1 MAKELLIVFIY
12 DCESCKKEEDDP
24 QDAIIYF
31 YPTWVNNE
39 QRHALCSQLMGVTQF
54 CASSFSLP
62 SIISLQSGKF
72 ALKKLGRY
80 ALCVGTDRNIPD
92 LVLETRASILY
103 KLLRLFHYSIENLQE
118 SSVDEDISDKLAELL
133 QVYLPILQYATNTF
147 GNIPVLKIP
156 KSTSTLYLEARQT
169 LQGFQEI
176 HGILGGVLLYQNKVV
191 ATQLNKAF
199 TKQLVVT
206 DPYRIKL
213 PAETVTTSFH
223 VPFGVQLIKVYVP
236 STEIKRLRKDN
247 DELLDALKDVS
258 NWRKEL
264 QISQS
269 QNTNKNSCV
278 KPPES
283 FVSMCGMK
291 RDVSRIFTVLEEEGN
306 ESLET
311 REQTDIPDVVRDAV
325 KARHLARI
333 EAVVPNNFII
343 PESNVKVRSALT
355 PDDISTRKIPI
366 RYYSIG
372 LPQVNSEWCDSPPKS
387 KNPRP
392 YYNTICD
399 PKYPIFKYD
408 GLPASVCLSESRI
421 MKQFEVLKD
430 EKQPVKSL
438 NFAKPPIAQN
448 GNVKMETVDKPPEIK
463 PQQKIK
469 SSFTLPLK
477 STSGSKGPHGIPLTP
492 LLARLSLLAEE
503 GSTIETPLKTP
514 SAFGNKIK
522 EIKSQPGETNDI
534 STKGKVNI
542 PLNSD
547 KDEED
552 LVTSVLYVF
561 GIGNTSVLLLVEPDV
576 AVQPEVIHT
585 LWERSMTS
593 LKHMDV
599 RLSTCLNA
607 TECSGSTDYSYSL
620 VDSTWGP
627 IERGGAY
634 HPHQLELL
642 TILHHTLSKR
652 PFITDIL
659 VRSEDTITY
668 GYQCADTQVFYQENN
683 CTNSIGLPTPSDL
696 MGVIPLKARR
706 ILERDHGI
714 ILL

>member
-1 MAKELLIVFIY
+1 MTSGTGLANRTRRTEVYRQQRIRFETAHALLHSWELLIVFIY

-62 SIISLQSGKF
+62 NIISLQSGKF

-92 LVLETRASILY
+92 LVLETRANILY
-103 KLLRLFHYSIENLQE
+103 KLLRLFHYSIENLQD

-169 LQGFQEI
+169 LQG
-176 HGILGGVLLYQNKVV
+176 VV
-191 ATQLNKAF
+191 ATQLNKTF

-213 PAETVTTSFH
+213 PAETVVTSFH
-223 VPFGVQLIKVYVP
+223 LPFGVQLIKVYVP
-236 STEIKRLRKDN
+236 ASEIKRLQTEN

-264 QISQS
+264 QNSQS

-306 ESLET
+306 ENLET
-311 REQTDIPDVVRDAV
+311 RDQTDIPDVVRDAV

-333 EAVVPNNFII
+333 EAVVN
-343 PESNVKVRSALT
+343 
-355 PDDISTRKIPI
+355 PD
-366 RYYSIG
+366 
-372 LPQVNSEWCDSPPKS
+372 WCDSPPKAR
-387 KNPRP
+387 NPRP

-399 PKYPIFKYD
+399 PKYPLFKYD
-408 GLPASVCLSESRI
+408 GLPASVSLSESRI

-438 NFAKPPIAQN
+438 NC
-448 GNVKMETVDKPPEIK
+448 
-463 PQQKIK
+463 
-469 SSFTLPLK
+469 
-477 STSGSKGPHGIPLTP
+477 SKGPHGIPLTP

-514 SAFGNKIK
+514 LAFGNKIK
-522 EIKSQPGETNDI
+522 EIKTQTGDMNDA
-534 STKGKVNI
+534 KPKKEKFNI
-542 PLNSD
+542 PVNSD
-547 KDEED
+547 KDEDD
-552 LVTSVLYVF
+552 LTTSVLYVF
-561 GIGNTSVLLLVEPDV
+561 GIGNTSVLLLVEPEV
-576 AVQPEVIHT
+576 AIQPEVIHT

-607 TECSGSTDYSYSL
+607 NESSGSTDYSYSL
-620 VDSTWGP
+620 VDSNWGP

-642 TILHHTLSKR
+642 TVLHHTLSKR

-683 CTNSIGLPTPSDL
+683 CSNNIGLPTPSDL